1 MSFIDKL
8 KRAVKAFITEQD
20 LASATVRVSDVASE
34 GRYFQQT
41 AKELM
46 ARYSGTAAVCAGI
59 TARSVAQL
67 PVRVMRIGGGKPKGT
82 EKPVKSTERR
92 RIARNAGR
100 FVKRAMAESDD
111 EAVEITDIN
120 HPVLSLLTNANPYQN
135 WFELCENLCMY
146 LGPIGN
152 AYMPVVKGTNGL
164 PAAIYSLPAQFVRAL
179 PTAQPGNVGAYVYG
193 TGTEVEQTYDAANVI
208 HFRTPNPTG
217 DPYYGMGWFAQCVLA
232 MDTERAIL
240 EHQNGHIRN
249 GAMPN
254 LSIND
259 PNLDPDERLRIETEL
274 NRKYQGPAKSG
285 RTLVSTLSAE
295 AKITMLSPP
304 QGAEMSFGKSREQC
318 RDVIANAAGTPIA
331 LLTMDTASLAQAQ
344 EAMPQYHA
352 ITIRPMAKRIEDKLN
367 EQLLPMFGA
376 MGQGLMIVI
385 DDPED
390 RRDPIK
396 DTTTNALYQG
406 GMLKLNEG
414 RARIGEE
421 AVPGGDKF
429 IHEINPPE
437 PAGGFADVDGTE
449 DKADKPD
456 DKDAKRSI
464 EPEPPPPLKF
474 LASTFSECAC
484 STAGHAHHAVVR
496 AVDPEAVVDV
506 HASGMEA
513 ALRRF
518 FSALSNAVQEAIN
531 VDAGTVSLDLSGDGI
546 AQLLA
551 EALAP
556 KQRDA
561 FLAAYNEAAQAIG
574 MQSGG
579 TTQMASSLSEKAQE
593 YLLGRRSKMLP
604 SIAET
609 ISERVSDALQSSINA
624 GGSMADHSE
633 AVAKAFG
640 KYADAASTA
649 IAQTEATKA
658 YSGGREAG
666 WIDSG
671 LVEAKEWLLSGNP
684 CQFCEALE
692 GKIVPLGEPFVPLG
706 GTVIGTKGG
715 VLVCDYEEIQHPA
728 LHPNCACTIGAVFK
742 DESKEGDK

>member
-20 LASATVRVSDVASE
+20 LASATVRVSDIASE
-34 GRYFQQT
+34 GRYFQAT
-41 AKELM
+41 ARELM

-59 TARSVAQL
+59 TARSVASL
-67 PVRVMRIGGGKPKGT
+67 PVRVFRVKGGQPRGT
-82 EKPVKSTERR
+82 EKNVKGTERR
-92 RIARNAGR
+92 RIGEGAGR
-100 FVKRAMAESDD
+100 IVKRAMAESDD
-111 EAVEITDIN
+111 AMFEITDKN
-120 HPVLSLLTNANPYQN
+120 HPVLSVLTNANPNQN
-135 WFELCENLCMY
+135 WFELCEHLCIN
-146 LGPIGN
+146 LGPVGN
-152 AYMPVVKGTNGL
+152 GYMPVVMGSSGI

-179 PTAQPGNVGAYVYG
+179 PSAEPGNVGAYVYG
-193 TGTEVEQTYDAANVI
+193 TGTEVEQTYDARNVI
-208 HFRTPNPTG
+208 HIKTPNPMG
-217 DPYYGMGWFAQCVLA
+217 DPFYGMGWFASCILA

-240 EHQNGHIRN
+240 EHQNGHMRN

-259 PNLDPDERLRIETEL
+259 PMLDDGERARLEMEI

-285 RTLVSTLSAE
+285 RTIISRFSKESEIKVLA
-295 AKITMLSPP
+295 PP
-304 QGAEMSFGKSREQC
+304 QGAEMGFGKSREHC
-318 RDVIANAAGTPIA
+318 RDIIANAAGVPIA
-331 LLTMDTASLAQAQ
+331 LLTMDTAALASAQ

-352 ITIRPMAKRIEDKLN
+352 LSVRPLAKRIEDKLN
-367 EQLLPMFGA
+367 EQFLPMFGP
-376 MGQGLMIVI
+376 MGEGLVIVI

-396 DTTTNALYQG
+396 DTTTATLYAG
-406 GMLKLNEG
+406 GLLTLNEA

-421 AVPGGDKF
+421 ATPDGDDFKA
-429 IHEINPPE
+429 EPE
-437 PAGGFADVDGTE
+437 PLPAAGGGFEDVDGTE
-449 DKADKPD
+449 EKAPKDDKP
-456 DKDAKRSI
+456 AKRSI

-474 LASTFSECAC
+474 LASTYSECAC
-484 STAGHAHHAVVR
+484 STADHDHHAVVR
-496 AVDPEAVVDV
+496 AIDPEAVVNV
-506 HASGMEA
+506 YAQGMEA
-513 ALRRF
+513 ALKRF
-518 FSALSNAVQEAIN
+518 FAALSNIVQESIN

-561 FLAAYNEAAQAIG
+561 FLAAYNEAATTIG
-574 MQSGG
+574 LQQGG
-579 TTQMASSLSEKAQE
+579 SVSVAQSLSETAQE
-593 YLLGRRSKMLP
+593 YLLRRRSKMLP

-609 ISERVSDALQSSINA
+609 VSERVSDALQSSINA

-640 KYADAASTA
+640 KYTDAASTT

-658 YSGGREAG
+658 FSGGREAG
-666 WIDSG
+666 WKDSG

-684 CQFCEALE
+684 CQFCEAME

-742 DESKEGDK
+742 DEPKDGEQ